1 MLNKI
6 DIRQLRKARHMTQ
19 SGLGLLC
26 GMDKSQISRMENGF
40 LGSPETVSRVL
51 AALGYEIR
59 IEVID
64 NRPGMSGV
72 SEMLALYKLHN
83 AKRLGIVKM
92 GLFGS
97 YARGE
102 QTENSD
108 IDVCISL
115 ESPSLFKYASI
126 QSDLE
131 SLFNKKVDLVPLGAR
146 MSQGFKNELDRD
158 VIYV

>member
-1 MLNKI
+1 MLNRI

-51 AALGYEIR
+51 AALGYELR
-59 IEVID
+59 VEVID
-64 NRPGMSGV
+64 NRQGLSGITD
-72 SEMLALYKLHN
+72 MLALYKFYN
-83 AKRLGIVKM
+83 AKRLGIVKL

-108 IDVCISL
+108 VDVCISL
-115 ESPSLFKYASI
+115 DSPSLYKYAAIRSE
-126 QSDLE
+126 LE
-131 SLFNKKVDLVPLGAR
+131 SLFRKKVDLVPLSAG
-146 MSQGFKNELDRD
+146 MTQEFKNEMDKD

>member
-1 MLNKI
+1 
-6 DIRQLRKARHMTQ
+6 
-19 SGLGLLC
+19 
-26 GMDKSQISRMENGF
+26 MENGY

-51 AALGYEIR
+51 TALGYEIR
-59 IEVID
+59 VEVID
-64 NRPGMSGV
+64 QRPGLSGATDL
-72 SEMLALYKLHN
+72 LALYKVYN
-83 AKRLGIVKM
+83 AKRLGIEKL

-115 ESPSLFKYASI
+115 EAPSLYKYSAI
-126 QSDLE
+126 RSDLE
-131 SLFNKKVDLVPLGAR
+131 SLFNKKVDLVPLGAK
-146 MSQGFKNELDRD
+146 MTQEFKNELDKD

>member
-1 MLNKI
+1 MLESI
-6 DIRQLRKARHMTQ
+6 DIRQLRKTRHMTQ
-19 SGLGLLC
+19 AGLGLLC
-26 GMDKSQISRMENGF
+26 GMDKSQISRMENGY

-51 AALGYEIR
+51 TALGYEIR
-59 IEVID
+59 VEVID
-64 NRPGMSGV
+64 QRPGLSGAADL
-72 SEMLALYKLHN
+72 LALYKTYN
-83 AKRLGIVKM
+83 AKRLGIEKL

-115 ESPSLFKYASI
+115 EAPSLYKYAAI
-126 QSDLE
+126 RSDLE
-131 SLFNKKVDLVPLGAR
+131 SMFNKKVDLVPLSAR
-146 MSQGFKNELDRD
+146 MTQEFKNELDKD

>member
-1 MLNKI
+1 MLNSI
-6 DIRQLRKARHMTQ
+6 DIRQLRKTRHITQ

-26 GMDKSQISRMENGF
+26 GMDKSQISRMENGH

-51 AALGYEIR
+51 SALGYEIR
-59 IEVID
+59 VEVID
-64 NRPGMSGV
+64 NRPGLSGV
-72 SEMLALYKLHN
+72 SDILSLYKLHN
-83 AKRLGIVKM
+83 ANRLGIVKM

-108 IDVCISL
+108 VDVCISL
-115 ESPSLFKYASI
+115 EAPSLYKYAAI
-126 QSDLE
+126 RSDLE
-131 SLFNKKVDLVPLGAR
+131 SLFNKKVDLVPLNAR
-146 MSQGFKNELDRD
+146 MTQEFKKELDKD

>member
-1 MLNKI
+1 MLNRI
-6 DIRQLRKARHMTQ
+6 DIRQLRKTRHITQ

-26 GMDKSQISRMENGF
+26 GMDKSQISRMENGY

-51 AALGYEIR
+51 AALGHELR
-59 IEVID
+59 VEVID
-64 NRPGMSGV
+64 NRQGLSGI
-72 SEMLALYKLHN
+72 SDMLALYKLYN
-83 AKRLGIVKM
+83 AKRLGIEKM

-108 IDVCISL
+108 VDVCVSL
-115 ESPSLFKYASI
+115 AAPSLYKYAAI
-126 QSDLE
+126 KTDLE
-131 SLFNKKVDLVPLGAR
+131 SLFNKKVDLVPLSAG
-146 MSQGFKNELDRD
+146 MTQEFKNELDKD